1 MSYAD
6 DTGVVSTSPRRLARM
21 MDVIVVA
28 CPEFGLTVSEKKTK
42 AMHL

>member
-1 MSYAD
+1 MLHAG
-6 DTGVVSTSPRRLARM
+6 DTGVVSTSPPRLAKM

-28 CPEFGLTVSEKKTK
+28 CQEFGLTASEKKTE